1 MSAPR
6 SSSFLLAHV
15 ERDRK
20 GTKGALEKRP
30 VGQWD
35 GYGFGDRNWARI
47 TTCRDSPGEGKQVN
61 DLITQYLGQ
70 RLKGNKMLLPVS
82 PARSTTKPNEAGRV
96 WNGTCSVQGRQQP
109 AGGNNGPSGGK
120 I

>member
-1 MSAPR
+1 MPWR
-6 SSSFLLAHV
+6 SDLLVNGMGH
-15 ERDRK
+15 
-20 GTKGALEKRP
+20 
-30 VGQWD
+30 
-35 GYGFGDRNWARI
+35 GFGDRNWARI

-70 RLKGNKMLLPVS
+70 RLKGNKMLFPVS

-96 WNGTCSVQGRQQP
+96 WNATCSVQGRQQP